1 MTSPRI
7 QLVHAVPAAR
17 DPIQAA
23 FGRLWPDA
31 RIVEFT
37 DDTLAADLEKA
48 GSLTDAFTD
57 RMAGLIGHGVKGGAD
72 AVLFTCSAFGA
83 AIEQARTG
91 VDIPVLK
98 PDEAMIEKALSSG
111 NHLGGLATFAP
122 TIGSL
127 SRELAV
133 AAKARGLKPEIT
145 LIHVSGAIEALNAG
159 RDDEHNNLIARA
171 AADLTDVDV
180 LMLAQYSMVQ
190 ARDGIADIPG
200 RSVLTAPDEAVM
212 KLRGLLGN

>member
-1 MTSPRI
+1 MTNPRI

-31 RIVEFT
+31 EIAEFT

-48 GSLTDAFTD
+48 GSLTDAFTG
-57 RMAGLIGHGVKGGAD
+57 RMAGLIRRSTDDGAD

-111 NHLGGLATFAP
+111 NRLGGLATFAP

-133 AAKARGLKPEIT
+133 AAEARGLKPEIT
-145 LIHVSGAIEALNAG
+145 LRHVPGALEALNDG
-159 RDDEHNNLIARA
+159 RDDEHNSLIARA
-171 AADLTDVDV
+171 AADMTDVNV
-180 LMLAQYSMVQ
+180 LMLAQYSMVR
-190 ARDGIADIPG
+190 ARDAIAGVPG
-200 RSVLTAPDEAVM
+200 RSVLTAPDEAVR